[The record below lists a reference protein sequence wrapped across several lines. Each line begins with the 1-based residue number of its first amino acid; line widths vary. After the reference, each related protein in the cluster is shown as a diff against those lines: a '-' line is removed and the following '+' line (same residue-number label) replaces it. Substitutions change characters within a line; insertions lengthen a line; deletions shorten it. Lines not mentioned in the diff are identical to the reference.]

1 MNARIV
7 IIATAITAFFQTG
20 CIKPSQQKRVI
31 VSLPEQWPTPEEW
44 PAKDQRDCVLEADDP
59 ISNLPRLDCDL
70 PASNTP
76 TPRSRMFVM
85 DVKFS
90 TTPERQLYVEWV
102 CQRTKNSLV
111 CSN

>member
-1 MNARIV
+1 MNGRIV
-7 IIATAITAFFQTG
+7 LIAAALAVFFNAG

-31 VSLPEQWPTPEEW
+31 VLFPEKWT
-44 PAKDQRDCVLEADDP
+44 AKEHRDCVLAAEDP
-59 ISNLPRLDCDL
+59 TSKLPRLDCDL
-70 PASNTP
+70 PASDIP

-102 CQRTKNSLV
+102 CQRSNDSLV
-111 CSN
+111 CTN